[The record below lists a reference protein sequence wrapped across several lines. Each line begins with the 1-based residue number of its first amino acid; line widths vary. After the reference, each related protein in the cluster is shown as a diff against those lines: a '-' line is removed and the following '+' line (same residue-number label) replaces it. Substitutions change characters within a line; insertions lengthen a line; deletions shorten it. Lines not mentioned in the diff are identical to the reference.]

1 MAIAQ
6 EPGGGVGGEAQWSL
20 FRHSAKS
27 DLLYSSLV
35 AIVQF
40 NSTLSGRDTSNAKSC
55 ELLFELLLLLLPNL
69 SSLISNLIS

>member
-6 EPGGGVGGEAQWSL
+6 EPGGGVGGSTVVPLQDTL
-20 FRHSAKS
+20 AKS

-55 ELLFELLLLLLPNL
+55 ELLF
-69 SSLISNLIS
+69 